1 MDSFTLYPDK
11 INELDLSNK
20 INGGKLIFISYTP
33 VNGNLRPIE
42 LHGNC
47 PEKNINNP
55 HKFLFH
61 MPKTYKIINQLL

>member
-47 PEKNINNP
+47 PEKILTILTNFYSICRK
-55 HKFLFH
+55 H
-61 MPKTYKIINQLL
+61 TR

>member
-47 PEKNINNP
+47 PEK
-55 HKFLFH
+55 K
-61 MPKTYKIINQLL
+61 Y